1 MRRKGIAGR
10 GRARGDSLPLPSG
23 AALPAFANTVAYVL
37 QNGFAMRR
45 SLRTPT
51 RKLEHLRHLARS
63 ALVGILTLAA
73 GALTAGASAQA
84 GDERWQPPATIAEA
98 ARAAAETAADGE
110 AEVTSVDE
118 RLKLARCSRPLDA
131 AIERPVTRGRGI
143 VLVSC
148 SAPEP
153 WRLFVPV
160 RMRND
165 VAVLVLARSVQPGE
179 VLTAEDLSLER
190 RSSASVPYDYL
201 TDSAQALGLALRR
214 TQAAGT
220 VLTSA
225 ALEAPEVV
233 RRGELV
239 TLAAGDGPVI
249 VKSEGVALEAARLRQ
264 RIKVRSPSGR
274 VIEGT
279 AEGPGLVRVGL

>member
-1 MRRKGIAGR
+1 MRG
-10 GRARGDSLPLPSG
+10 
-23 AALPAFANTVAYVL
+23 
-37 QNGFAMRR
+37 

-51 RKLEHLRHLARS
+51 DNLEGLRRLPCA
-63 ALVGILTLAA
+63 AIVGILTLAA
-73 GALTAGASAQA
+73 GELTGGAGAQA
-84 GDERWQPPATIAEA
+84 AEDRWQPPATIVEA
-98 ARAAAETAADGE
+98 ARAAAETAAAGD
-110 AEVTSVDE
+110 AEVTAVDE
-118 RLKLARCSRPLDA
+118 RLKLARCARQLDA
-131 AIERPVTRGRGI
+131 TIERPIERGRGI

-165 VAVLVLARSVQPGE
+165 VAVVVLARNVQPGE
-179 VLTAEDLSLER
+179 VLTSADLSVER
-190 RSSASVPYDYL
+190 RSSASLPYDYL
-201 TDSAQALGLALRR
+201 SDGAQAVGLTIRR

-220 VLTSA
+220 VVTAA

-233 RRGELV
+233 QRGELV
-239 TLAAGDGPVI
+239 TLAAGGGPVM
-249 VKSEGVALEAARLRQ
+249 VKSEGIALEAARLKQ
-264 RIKVRSPSGR
+264 RLKVRSASGR